1 MLFVHGPLGLR
12 MASPFEQSWQ
22 LLKRQTTLDQFTER
36 GVMGNLPAPVFYHST
51 RAPLATLAREGLDP
65 STTEGMT
72 EEKKEAWSRIKPDVN
87 PRWRGAG
94 VDRYSNTK
102 YGDIDKLHYETMLAG
117 KPENEME
124 KRRRKHA
131 IAAYKKNAEK
141 QSAKEAAGGATYVF
155 PSEIPDAMY
164 PDEVHYMGSTGLE
177 AAKNWTQGGAGNV
190 VGIRPIQGPGGPGD
204 FTMMPYNVDYQG
216 LMQGERQLTDPVP
229 PERLVFM

>member
-1 MLFVHGPLGLR
+1 MN
-12 MASPFEQSWQ
+12 PFEQSWQ

-36 GVMGNLPAPVFYHST
+36 GVMGDLPAPVFYHST

-72 EEKKEAWSRIKPDVN
+72 EEKKEAWSRFKPDVN

-102 YGDIDKLHYETMLAG
+102 YGDTDELIWEFIDANEQLDGPLT
-117 KPENEME
+117 EME

-131 IAAYKKNAEK
+131 IAAYKKNSEK
-141 QSAKEAAGGATYVF
+141 QRAKEVAGGATYVF
-155 PSEIPDAMY
+155 PSEMPDRTELDVMMGS
-164 PDEVHYMGSTGLE
+164 DYMGSTGLE
-177 AAKNWTQGGAGNV
+177 AAKNWRQGGAGNV

-204 FTMMPYNVDYQG
+204 FTMIPYNVDYQG
-216 LMQGERQLTDPVP
+216 LMHGERQLTDPVP

>member
-1 MLFVHGPLGLR
+1 MQ
-12 MASPFEQSWQ
+12 PFEQSWQ
-22 LLKRQTTLDQFTER
+22 LLKRQTTLDRFTER

-72 EEKKEAWSRIKPDVN
+72 QEQKDLWSKIRPNVN
-87 PRWRGAG
+87 PRWRGG
-94 VDRYSNTK
+94 GSTLRTGGGGHRYGNP
-102 YGDIDKLHYETMLAG
+102 DKLRWEFIDANEQLDGPLT
-117 KPENEME
+117 EME
-124 KRRRKHA
+124 RRRRRHA
-131 IAAYKKNAEK
+131 IAAYRKNSEK
-141 QSAKEAAGGATYVF
+141 QGAKEAAGGATYVF
-155 PSEIPDAMY
+155 PSEMKDRTEL
-164 PDEVHYMGSTGLE
+164 DDLVGTQHMGSTGLE

-216 LMQGERQLTDPVP
+216 LMHGERQLTDPVP